1 MSICRDRGNYILLRY
16 FILILLGSFIYPF
29 STFADNKMGNMW
41 QNEIDQIVQIQSDR
55 ERLIKDMKRRM
66 LILQNRFDQLLKSP
80 QEDADFIE
88 QKINKQ
94 PISSP
99 KKRIEDGFPQV
110 EQMTG
115 VVSAYD
121 KQIRSFKPVAEGVSI
136 KEPTLFTI
144 PAGGDLIV
152 SFPGKIAA
160 RVGENSR
167 IVIGPAQNNRIE
179 VNLKNGTVSALL
191 DPNRDK
197 ENGPVFAIR
206 TKSGVTEAT
215 GTFYAVTEYKGQAY
229 AAVKKGQVKK
239 ETVPPSK
246 PDFSAYL
253 KKAPA
258 KVGMSSRK

>member
-1 MSICRDRGNYILLRY
+1 M
-16 FILILLGSFIYPF
+16 
-29 STFADNKMGNMW
+29 
-41 QNEIDQIVQIQSDR
+41 
-55 ERLIKDMKRRM
+55 
-66 LILQNRFDQLLKSP
+66 QNRFDQLVKSP
-80 QEDADFIE
+80 QEDADFTE

-94 PISSP
+94 PISSS

-136 KEPTLFTI
+136 KEPTLFTV
-144 PAGGDLIV
+144 AGGDLIV

-167 IVIGPAQNNRIE
+167 IVIGPSQNNRIE

-197 ENGPVFAIR
+197 ENGPIFAIR
-206 TKSGVTEAT
+206 TKSGVTEAS
-215 GTFYAVTEYKGQAY
+215 GTFYALPSTRAGLCSC
-229 AAVKKGQVKK
+229 KKGQVKK

-253 KKAPA
+253 KKVPS